1 VRIAKAQV
9 HNGGPSY
16 AFERPV
22 DTIDR
27 KFIGLADERLHERL
41 IQLDD
46 VGACPLVIVDLLV
59 HHLRVGHQ
67 QRALVAIELVLGEPH
82 RRERTGHRDLD
93 RFAGQGPQD
102 FDIAHLHRV
111 CAADFP
117 DHARHDLARAVTPL
131 HFRWIVDVDAS
142 ERVGETVESSSR
154 AEFRRR

>member
-1 VRIAKAQV
+1 M
-9 HNGGPSY
+9 PSS
-16 AFERPV
+16 
-22 DTIDR
+22 D
-27 KFIGLADERLHERL
+27 RL
-41 IQLDD
+41 IPSTANSLASPTKDSMN
-46 VGACPLVIVDLLV
+46 GSSSWMMSAPAFV

-131 HFRWIVDVDAS
+131 
-142 ERVGETVESSSR
+142 
-154 AEFRRR
+154 